1 MQETAKQSHL
11 KNTLSAIV
19 LALLCA
25 VCMPNV
31 YQDLLTLFKSSAWA
45 GDNATL
51 FASIGIGLVAFIVY
65 GAIAL
70 FVLNHHL
77 KWKEFKL
84 GLFPK
89 VVIAIA
95 LGVAFGLYS
104 PEVSIRIFKTFNLL
118 FAQLLKFSVPLLVLG
133 LVTPAIANLGKGA
146 GKMLVFVI
154 AVSYISTV
162 CGALFS
168 YGCASSF
175 FPHILEVGELS
186 AETLQ
191 EREFLPFFE
200 LKIPPVCDMMTAI
213 VLSFVIGLSCVFIK
227 AESIKGWFEEFG
239 EIVKFFIESAIIPLL
254 PIYIFTMIAE
264 MSAKGVIDVV
274 LGTGAKVIG
283 TGVILSILYLVVQ
296 YIIACSIARKNPL
309 RCLYNI
315 LPAYLTG
322 FSICSSAAV
331 IPVTTRCSLKS
342 GVREDIANFVIP
354 ICSNTHMCGST
365 IKLVTTSV
373 AVAYMF
379 GVDIPFALFVNFA
392 LMQAIAA
399 VSSPGVMGGV
409 LMASVGLLGS
419 ILGFTE
425 PMTALLMA
433 IYLALDGYGPACNV
447 SGDGAIAIVM
457 DRIFGKKEKN
467 K

>member
-1 MQETAKQSHL
+1 MQL
-11 KNTLSAIV
+11 KKI
-19 LALLCA
+19 
-25 VCMPNV
+25 
-31 YQDLLTLFKSSAWA
+31 
-45 GDNATL
+45 
-51 FASIGIGLVAFIVY
+51 
-65 GAIAL
+65 
-70 FVLNHHL
+70 
-77 KWKEFKL
+77 KL

-95 LGVAFGLYS
+95 LGAVLGLFL
-104 PEVSIRIFKTFNLL
+104 PDVFIRIFKTFNVL

-133 LVTPAIANLGKGA
+133 LVTPAVANLGKGA
-146 GKMLVFVI
+146 GKMLLLVI

-162 CGALFS
+162 GGALFS
-168 YGCASSF
+168 YSCATSF

-186 AETLQ
+186 PEALSEKS
-191 EREFLPFFE
+191 FAPFFE

-213 VLSFVIGLSCVFIK
+213 VLSFVIGLGCIFLK
-227 AESIKGWFEEFG
+227 ANSVKGWFEEFG
-239 EIVKFFIESAIIPLL
+239 EIVKWFIESAIIPLL
-254 PIYIFTMIAE
+254 PIYIFTMICE

-283 TGVILSILYLVVQ
+283 TGVVLSILYLVLQ
-296 YIIACSIARKNPL
+296 YLIAGLIARKNPL
-309 RCLYNI
+309 RCIYNI

-331 IPVTTRCSLKS
+331 IPVTTKCTLKS

-379 GVDIPFALFVNFA
+379 GVDIPLALFVNFA

-419 ILGFTE
+419 ILGFSAE
-425 PMTALLMA
+425 MTALLMA

-457 DRIFGKKEKN
+457 DRIFGKK
-467 K
+467 

>member
-1 MQETAKQSHL
+1 MEK
-11 KNTLSAIV
+11 KKI
-19 LALLCA
+19 
-25 VCMPNV
+25 
-31 YQDLLTLFKSSAWA
+31 
-45 GDNATL
+45 
-51 FASIGIGLVAFIVY
+51 
-65 GAIAL
+65 
-70 FVLNHHL
+70 
-77 KWKEFKL
+77 KL

-95 LGVAFGLYS
+95 VGALLGLIGKVI
-104 PEVSIRIFKTFNLL
+104 PEDSVWMNGCFEGFIRILKTFNVL

-133 LVTPAIANLGKGA
+133 LVTPAISNLGKGA
-146 GKMLVFVI
+146 GKMLLIVI

-162 CGALFS
+162 GGALFS
-168 YGCASSF
+168 YGCATEF
-175 FPHILEVGELS
+175 FPHILQPGELTPEVLS
-186 AETLQ
+186 EK
-191 EREFLPFFE
+191 EFLPYFE

-213 VLSFVIGLSCVFIK
+213 VLSFVIGLGCIFIK
-227 AESIKGWFEEFG
+227 AESVKTWFEEFG
-239 EIVKFFIESAIIPLL
+239 EIVKWFIESAIIPLL
-254 PIYIFTMIAE
+254 PIYIFTMICE

-283 TGVILSILYLVVQ
+283 TGVVLSILYLIAQ
-296 YIIACSIARKNPL
+296 YFIACAIARKNPL
-309 RCLYNI
+309 RCIYNI

-331 IPVTTRCSLKS
+331 IPVTTKCTLKS

-379 GVDIPFALFVNFA
+379 GVDIPLAMFINFA

-409 LMASVGLLGS
+409 LMASVGLLGT
-419 ILGFTE
+419 ILNFTPE
-425 PMTALLMA
+425 MTALLMA

-457 DRIFGKKEKN
+457 DRIFKKKEISK
-467 K
+467 